1 MGLTYEPL
9 DSAVAERLDSL
20 FGAKDCLIEVNP
32 GRVIMPPRYQDIG
45 DRIRGLRVREDDV
58 WVVSYPRTGSTWT
71 QEMVWCIGNDLDFDR
86 AKKLIQQFRTPRIE
100 LTALLDANEDDF
112 AKELGDT
119 VEMVENMASPRYI
132 KSHLPW
138 DLLPE
143 EMAVV
148 KPRVVYVARDPK
160 DMCVS
165 YYHHCRLI
173 YNMKGSF
180 EEFAELFLQD
190 KAPVGPMWSHILGF
204 WEKRHEPNILFL
216 KYEDLKKDLPATI
229 RRTARFLGKQ
239 LSEDG
244 VLKLADYLSFHNMK
258 NNPAVNLELVMAKR
272 RSRDV
277 AAEKPED
284 LAFIR
289 KGEVGDWK
297 NYMTDQL
304 VAKFDAWTE
313 TNLAGTGL
321 TFQE

>member
-1 MGLTYEPL
+1 MTGTVLRPTSRPPNCHGSGGTVGRERE
-9 DSAVAERLDSL
+9 VQAESGGGGRSDRLLSPPCSKRERER
-20 FGAKDCLIEVNP
+20 GRVNP

-45 DRIRGLRVREDDV
+45 DRIRGLRLSEDDV

-86 AKKLIQQFRTPRIE
+86 AKRLIQQFRTPRIE
-100 LTALLDANEDDF
+100 
-112 AKELGDT
+112 
-119 VEMVENMASPRYI
+119 YI

-143 EMAVV
+143 QMAIV

-229 RRTARFLGKQ
+229 RRTALFLNKQ
-239 LSEDG
+239 LSEDD

-258 NNPAVNLELVMAKR
+258 NNPAVNLEQVMAKR
-272 RSRDV
+272 RGRDSV
-277 AAEKPED
+277 ADADRSDD

-297 NYMTDQL
+297 NYMSDAL

-321 TFQE
+321 TFQA

>member
-9 DSAVAERLDSL
+9 DSAVSERLDNL
-20 FGAKDCLIEVNP
+20 FGSKDCLIEVNP
-32 GRVIMPPRYQDIG
+32 GHVIMPPRYQDIG
-45 DRIRGLRVREDDV
+45 DRIRGLKVRADDV

-71 QEMVWCIGNDLDFDR
+71 QEMVWCIGNDLDFER

-100 LTALLDANEDDF
+100 LTALLDATEDDF

-143 EMAVV
+143 QMSVV
-148 KPRVVYVARDPK
+148 KPRVVYVARNPK

-204 WEKRHEPNILFL
+204 WEKRHEPNMLFL
-216 KYEDLKKDLPATI
+216 RYEDLKKDLPTTI
-229 RRTARFLGKQ
+229 RRTAKFLDRQ
-239 LSEDG
+239 LSEDD
-244 VLKLADYLSFHNMK
+244 VMKLADYLSFNNMK

-272 RSRDV
+272 RGPDFVPRPDM
-277 AAEKPED
+277 
-284 LAFIR
+284 AFIR

-297 NYMTDQL
+297 NYMSDEL

-313 TNLAGTGL
+313 ANLAGTGL
-321 TFQE
+321 SFE